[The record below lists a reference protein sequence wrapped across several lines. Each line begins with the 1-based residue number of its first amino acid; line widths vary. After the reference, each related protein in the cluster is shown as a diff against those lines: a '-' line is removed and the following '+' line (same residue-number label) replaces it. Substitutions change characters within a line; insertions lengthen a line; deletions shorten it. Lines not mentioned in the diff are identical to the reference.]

1 MLLLLYTKL
10 RKKITGIVR
19 ICRPLPTGRDSGR
32 ELGPG
37 AVPSGGV
44 DKNIKNKKNIY
55 ITLVNHTN
63 II

>member
-1 MLLLLYTKL
+1 MLLLILTSL
-10 RKKITGIVR
+10 RKKITGIVL

-44 DKNIKNKKNIY
+44 DKNIKNK
-55 ITLVNHTN
+55 
-63 II
+63 